1 VLNELVHPSGQV
13 VLLAHRGL
21 FNEVPRQVGQDV
33 HGHDDR
39 QVVGDP
45 AAILQVEVCSEGHD
59 RPRVDVDAVGQVA
72 VLLPVLQGQA
82 NRQVHEE
89 VQEAVL
95 ADDVPAA
102 RRVGEQ
108 AEDEA
113 APRQA
118 RVHGDL
124 VAVEREEHAE
134 GEGTHEHQHVGV
146 AQQVVDIGDLAR
158 AHPLQGVEGDQH
170 EGEGTAY
177 LAVRERPEKAEDRD
191 QDVGLELVDQRPGR
205 AVPIARAVQD
215 EVRQVLAHAGDIAL
229 AQVQP
234 HVVHEVRERRLGGRV
249 QVAGNVMEG
258 VPVGDRR
265 EDTDREEQGGPEGGE
280 NTQDAAPHVAPDR
293 RTAHARARDQ
303 ESREK
308 EETRDGDATD
318 GLLLGDLHAQVLAA
332 VETGDRA
339 GVREDDHEGHQPAQK
354 PNRVGPG
361 VECLRDGL
369 GRVGGRSPNR
379 GGQAH
384 RSPFMDRILWTAPR
398 AARYAGL
405 RAFPSP
411 GVRTMMLVLTAPS
424 RFGTVPMR
432 ALRKGT

>member
-1 VLNELVHPSGQV
+1 M
-13 VLLAHRGL
+13 
-21 FNEVPRQVGQDV
+21 

-45 AAILQVEVCSEGHD
+45 AAILQVEVGGERHD
-59 RPRVDVDAVGQVA
+59 RPCVDVDAVGQVA

-102 RRVGEQ
+102 RRIRQQ

-124 VAVEREEHAE
+124 VSVEREEHAE
-134 GEGTHEHQHVGV
+134 GKGAQEHQHVGV
-146 AQQVVDIGDLAR
+146 AQQVVDVGDLAR
-158 AHPLQGVEGDQH
+158 AHPLQGVQGNQH
-170 EGEGTAY
+170 EGESAAH
-177 LAVRERPEKAEDRD
+177 LAVCKRSKQAEDRH
-191 QDVGLELVDQRPGR
+191 QDVGLELIDERPGR
-205 AVPIARAVQD
+205 AVPVTGAVQD
-215 EVRQVLAHAGDIAL
+215 EVGQVLAHAGDVAL

-234 HVVHEVRERRLGGRV
+234 HVVHEVRERGLGGRV
-249 QVAGNVMEG
+249 QVAGNVAVG

-265 EDTDREEQGGPEGGE
+265 EDTDREEQGRPESGE

-293 RTAHARARDQ
+293 RTPHTRARDQ
-303 ESREK
+303 EAREK

-339 GVREDDHEGHQPAQK
+339 SVREDDHEGHQPAQK

-398 AARYAGL
+398 AARYTGL

-411 GVRTMMLVLTAPS
+411 GVRTMMLVLTAPN

-432 ALRKGT
+432 ALRKGTWSIAKAGIIDEVAASLYSR